1 MKLLLE
7 NWRKY
12 LSESERNN
20 HYGDFY
26 VFEGDTASKSS
37 FYDTINIL
45 SESEGDINTFLENW
59 ERSVDYQVEKLNEDA
74 MPDMAG
80 DPILYLSV
88 QAWLV
93 LEKFKSK
100 AAEKVISVVKKLN
113 QFEKKNPKTS
123 KVARISTIGL
133 LAATAAYV
141 VSQGVGLEIQDLSSA
156 LQNIDASLA
165 KDVIDV
171 AQNLTPDIAGDF
183 ISNQEEIISRISDAA
198 SGMPGME
205 EIEKLSDQISQD
217 LISGDNQIVTGIEN
231 VQQPF
236 QTITNSIEKIFNSKA
251 LKDEAGIDIRAGIKY
266 LAGSESPLT
275 EKDLSSQEN
284 GFLKD
289 FVIKVTENGLEEKVN
304 VDYDTWDN
312 AASVDDAIKTTNF
325 DTKSA
330 ADMAKCDGD
339 GAIPSW
345 CFSQERA
352 DPIMTKDFAVQFK
365 RTLGQTNVTKI
376 GDGIYEVGGAG
387 DPYDFNKGKSTAP
400 ILKEITQLFSD
411 ITDSKNDQKL
421 YTIIRKVF
429 GLRGRTGYEGFPVKI
444 IVDISKG
451 VTP

>member
-1 MKLLLE
+1 L
-7 NWRKY
+7 N
-12 LSESERNN
+12 ESERNN

-26 VFEGDTASKSS
+26 VFDNDTASKFS

-45 SESEGDINTFLENW
+45 LESEGDINIFLENW
-59 ERSVDYQVEKLNEDA
+59 ERSVDYQVGKLNEDVTS
-74 MPDMAG
+74 DMVG
-80 DPILYLSV
+80 DPILYLST
-88 QAWLV
+88 QAWMV

-100 AAEKVISVVKKLN
+100 GAEKVISVVKKLN

-123 KVARISTIGL
+123 KAVRITIKGL

-141 VSQGVGLEIQDLSSA
+141 VSQGVGLDIQALSSA
-156 LQNIDASLA
+156 LQNIDATLA

-171 AQNLTPDIAGDF
+171 AQNITPDVAGDF
-183 ISNQEEIISRISDAA
+183 ISDQKEIISRMSAAVSDI
-198 SGMPGME
+198 PGME
-205 EIEKLSDQISQD
+205 EIKQLSDQISQD
-217 LISGDNQIVTGIEN
+217 LISAGDQIGTGIGLD
-231 VQQPF
+231 QQPF
-236 QTITNSIEKIFNSKA
+236 QAITSHIEKIFNSRA
-251 LKDEAGIDIRAGIKY
+251 LKDEAGIDIRAGLKY

-275 EKDLSSQEN
+275 EKDLSSQES

-312 AASVDDAIKTTNF
+312 AASADDAVKTTNF
-325 DTKSA
+325 DTKSG
-330 ADMAKCDGD
+330 ADMAKCDGE
-339 GAIPSW
+339 GSIPSW

-387 DPYDFNKGKSTAP
+387 DPYDFSKGKSTAP
-400 ILKEITQLFSD
+400 ILKEIAQLFSD

-429 GLRGRTGYEGFPVKI
+429 GLRARTGYEGFPVKI

-451 VTP
+451 AAA